1 MDVSGTNHCVGAIVM
16 VCCLKRR
23 KARTIMSTDSHRHH
37 YTHKKERSVGL
48 IPCFDSKIMQSKMYP
63 SSLRLLTCFAGPT
76 RQAFTINYKNTCI
89 LGMYIFFFT
98 DAKTERYLLRNNTI
112 TSSLPRESE
121 SQTGHVMYGGV
132 ILCFP
137 HYWRC
142 VRSVHFFLVAME

>member
-1 MDVSGTNHCVGAIVM
+1 MWVLGCVDDVSGTNHCVGAIVM

-23 KARTIMSTDSHRHH
+23 KARTIMSTDSHRH
-37 YTHKKERSVGL
+37 YTHTKERSVGL

-63 SSLRLLTCFAGPT
+63 SSLRSLTCFAGPM

-121 SQTGHVMYGGV
+121 SQTGHFMYGGV
-132 ILCFP
+132 I
-137 HYWRC
+137 H
-142 VRSVHFFLVAME
+142 